1 MKILVIDGQG
11 GKMGAALTD
20 QIKKNMPL
28 YIKDVLGLADKIKN
42 LSKIYTLKRNLNFQ
56 TQSSGL
62 LSVGCLK
69 KTNFPSLQKK

>member
-1 MKILVIDGQG
+1 MEQVLIGQNAGVIWHILDG
-11 GKMGAALTD
+11 KR
-20 QIKKNMPL
+20 
-28 YIKDVLGLADKIKN
+28 VLN
-42 LSKIYTLKRNLNFQ
+42 LHTLKRNLNFQ